1 MPIHEN
7 SLKNLKP
14 GRKKGSKNKKKLT
27 KEDVK
32 KLIDQ
37 TEDLKIKA
45 QADDLSKDDL
55 VEVLVKAKKSAE
67 SVEKK
72 ENPVKS
78 NPSTLSDAELTEL
91 RKLRD
96 HDLKIHLNNK
106 MLNESEDQPIVNQ
119 SRKVTIRE
127 FFFGIKRNER

>member
-45 QADDLSKDDL
+45 QANDLSKDDL

-72 ENPVKS
+72 
-78 NPSTLSDAELTEL
+78 
-91 RKLRD
+91 
-96 HDLKIHLNNK
+96 
-106 MLNESEDQPIVNQ
+106 
-119 SRKVTIRE
+119 
-127 FFFGIKRNER
+127 

>member
-55 VEVLVKAKKSAE
+55 VEVFTRQLCI
-67 SVEKK
+67 
-72 ENPVKS
+72 PVKKLKSDS
-78 NPSTLSDAELTEL
+78 NE
-91 RKLRD
+91 
-96 HDLKIHLNNK
+96 
-106 MLNESEDQPIVNQ
+106 Q
-119 SRKVTIRE
+119 
-127 FFFGIKRNER
+127 

>member
-7 SLKNLKP
+7 SLKNLRP

-45 QADDLSKDDL
+45 KANDLSKDDL

-78 NPSTLSDAELTEL
+78 NPSTLSDDEITEL

-96 HDLKIHLNNK
+96 DALKTHY
-106 MLNESEDQPIVNQ
+106 EAEDQPIVNQ
-119 SRKVTIRE
+119 SRKVTIKE
-127 FFFGIKRNER
+127 FFFGIKRNAR